1 MKTIMHPWDDGA
13 LCFSGV
19 PTESF
24 YFDVEAHVELTAG
37 HHYSGLYNSRDGVI
51 VKACWAFAPDIPN
64 EVEDDEEYALR
75 SLG

>member
-1 MKTIMHPWDDGA
+1 MTVHSVFVVFLRRVFNSMLKLI
-13 LCFSGV
+13 
-19 PTESF
+19 
-24 YFDVEAHVELTAG
+24 ELTAG
-37 HHYSGLYNSRDGVI
+37 HHSGLYNSRDGVI